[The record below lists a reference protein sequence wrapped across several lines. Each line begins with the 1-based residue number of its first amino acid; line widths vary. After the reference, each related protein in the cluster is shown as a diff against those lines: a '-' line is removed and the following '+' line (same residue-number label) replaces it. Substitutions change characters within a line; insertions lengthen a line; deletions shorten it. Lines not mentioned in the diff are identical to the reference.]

1 MHYAFLAGSNENLK
15 IAKNR
20 LMQKFCAGDDM
31 LKTLSSK
38 VVPSKPGTGPYIAMH
53 ATLTARDFFPASF
66 YSSGPADRTA
76 KKALD

>member
-38 VVPSKPGTGPYIAMH
+38 VVPSKPGADPYITMH
-53 ATLTARDFFPASF
+53 ATPAVRDFFLSNF
-66 YSSGPADRTA
+66 YPSSPFIC
-76 KKALD
+76 LFV